1 MLLKAFRGHPCS
13 GCIICMNHHLFM
25 DLFMY
30 SIAGR
35 AGVVFLSPIFFL
47 ACNLKTG
54 HARTLGKLIPK
65 VLREQLLPPLGARK
79 TSSLTASRPHRRSW
93 LVAKATTWVRKRE
106 DDARWSYTRQLPG
119 PGSWEPGTQRLT
131 RPGCWG
137 PLGMM
142 AGPLSCL
149 SSLHGSRSSRLPGL
163 SAGSLLLL

>member
-1 MLLKAFRGHPCS
+1 M
-13 GCIICMNHHLFM
+13 
-25 DLFMY
+25 
-30 SIAGR
+30 
-35 AGVVFLSPIFFL
+35 
-47 ACNLKTG
+47 
-54 HARTLGKLIPK
+54 
-65 VLREQLLPPLGARK
+65 PPLGARK

-163 SAGSLLLL
+163 SARSLLSCELSFGAKWERQRSGQEGDSGGQISLHSGHSSLPFLQSSSTCSPLDGELPSTRFLIWFEV